1 MNPSVTVIIPTYNWS
16 SVLPYSIGSV
26 LRQTFTDFEVLV
38 VGDGCTDES
47 EAVVRGVGDP
57 RVKWINLA
65 TNTGHQSE
73 PNNEGLRQARGQY
86 IAYLGHD
93 DLWLP
98 HHLSCLIS
106 ALKQGADLAYAADL
120 FLLARPDGYHGYHRW
135 FWPFYESYQPRMPIA
150 PTSVVHR
157 RSVTDHVGGWRHYR
171 ELDTQPDAELW
182 QRAYSANYR
191 FVFVP
196 RLTAIKFPAAFRRDV
211 YKIRPCHE
219 QAAWSERIQKEDDF
233 ETAELIRTIFE
244 MAAEM
249 AAEKAAMAAQ
259 ARPKPYR
266 VLLYDF
272 VQETRKGLMRRLR
285 RVISRPAPQPAP
297 LPAPPKGNWV
307 DAAREFKGL
316 HRMP

>member
-1 MNPSVTVIIPTYNWS
+1 MDPSVTVIIATYNWS

-26 LRQTFTDFEVLV
+26 LRQTFADFELLV
-38 VGDGCTDES
+38 VGDGCTDDS
-47 EAVVRGVGDP
+47 EAVVRRIGDP
-57 RVKWINLA
+57 RVKWINLP

-73 PNNEGLRQARGQY
+73 PNNEGLRQARGQF

-98 HHLSCLIS
+98 HHLSCLVS
-106 ALKQGADLAYAADL
+106 ALKQGADLAYGAIL
-120 FLLARPDGYHGYHRW
+120 FLLAEPNGCHRW
-135 FWPFYESYQPRMPIA
+135 FLPTYEKYQPGLEGLP

-171 ELDTQPDAELW
+171 ELDTHPDTELW
-182 QRAYSANYR
+182 QRAYTANYR
-191 FVFVP
+191 FAFVP
-196 RLTAIKFPAAFRRDV
+196 RLTAIKFPAAVRHHV

-219 QAAWSERIQKEDDF
+219 QAVWSERIQNEDGF
-233 ETAELIRTIFE
+233 EIVELIRTIFE

-249 AAEKAAMAAQ
+249 AAMAAMAAQ

-297 LPAPPKGNWV
+297 PKGDWV

-316 HRMP
+316 PRMP